1 MPIEVDAG
9 SIVCSKCGTSYGRR
23 KGNFPASY
31 AVLYKGLGYIPV
43 CKNCIDSMYNKYLS
57 ECGNAKDAVRQMC
70 RKFDLYWSEAAF
82 ETVEK
87 KNTTRSMMTGYL
99 QRLTTINL
107 IGKCYDDYLAE
118 TGCLWKFPGRKY
130 SQTITPDTRQAPSD
144 SADDEEDEIIV
155 PDEVADFWGPGY
167 TPSMYMELENRMQYW
182 KSKLPDGITIDAGT
196 EALLRQICCL
206 EIDINRDRA
215 QGKPVDKNVN
225 TLNTLLGSAMLKPTQ
240 KKDDADTAFEN
251 QPFGVGIK
259 YYENRRPI
267 PEPDPELK
275 DVDGIIKYID
285 VFFRGHL
292 AKMLGLK
299 SAYSKLY
306 EDEMAKIRVERP
318 EYDDEDDESF
328 FNDVFAGNGEPD

>member
-1 MPIEVDAG
+1 MPIEVDSG
-9 SIVCSKCGTSYGRR
+9 TIVCSKCGTSYGRR

-43 CKNCIDSMYNKYLS
+43 CKNCIDNMYNKYLA

-70 RKFDLYWSEAAF
+70 RKLDLYWSEAAF
-82 ETVEK
+82 DTVGK

-107 IGKCYDDYLAE
+107 IGKCYDDTLAE
-118 TGCLWKFPGRKY
+118 CGSLWKFPVKKGY
-130 SQTITPDTRQAPSD
+130 VPSTESVKTD
-144 SADDEEDEIIV
+144 DDEEEIEV
-155 PDEVADFWGPGY
+155 PAGVADFWGPGY
-167 TPSMYMELENRMQYW
+167 TPAMYMELENRMQYW
-182 KSKLPDGITIDAGT
+182 KSKLPDSINIDIGT

-206 EIDINRDRA
+206 EIDINKDRA

-275 DVDGIIKYID
+275 DVDGIVRYID
-285 VFFRGHL
+285 IFFRGHL

-318 EYDDEDDESF
+318 EYDEEDDEAL
-328 FNDVFAGNGEPD
+328 FNDVFGGSIDSD